1 VDVSHATSLS
11 APPPHTTSQD
21 AYRRVSLRV
30 FSHVLDLDL
39 GFHLGRKTGEVT
51 KQVGV

>member
-1 VDVSHATSLS
+1 MDMSHGSS
-11 APPPHTTSQD
+11 PPAPLPHTPQD

-51 KQVGV
+51 KQVSV